1 MNTLG
6 DYRSLK
12 DRCEAIMQN
21 HIQNAMED
29 IGSVCGTIPTSVDV
43 HIVSKRLVGEEWDS
57 GVLVGVEVEFD
68 S

>member
-29 IGSVCGTIPTSVDV
+29 IGSVCGTTPTSVDV
-43 HIVSKRLVGEEWDS
+43 HIVSKRTIGEEYGR
-57 GVLVGVEVEFD
+57 GVLAGVEVEFD
-68 S
+68 D